1 MSVTWDNDN
10 ILELVIQYE
19 LASENIMFQM
29 LIHGLNVNLVK
40 KNSSLKDGGT
50 HFFFFFNF

>member
-1 MSVTWDNDN
+1 MSVIWDNDN

-29 LIHGLNVNLVK
+29 FTHGLNVNLVK
-40 KNSSLKDGGT
+40 K
-50 HFFFFFNF
+50 FYQV